1 MIASLLDVLAKLLDV
16 IPTANEYR
24 IGCEKTFLSGFV
36 QEGFIDV
43 VKQRKHS
50 LDAFIRQGLAS
61 VLDLTEFCIGEHH
74 LHNAFKDVTLARI
87 LLFDKLRYGWNIL
100 KKAFAHFFEC
110 SANTSGKV
118 VENTVFNITVLNNV
132 VDILGYEHQGL
143 KVFGI
148 RFHVV
153 PKLTL
158 SDLVSG
164 IRQIGLDR
172 IPFEFFK

>member
-24 IGCEKTFLSGFV
+24 IGCDKTFFGGFV
-36 QEGFIDV
+36 QERFVDV
-43 VKQRKHS
+43 VEQCEHS
-50 LDAFIRQGLAS
+50 LNTFIRQGLAS
-61 VLDLTEFCIGEHH
+61 VFDLTEFCIGEHH

-110 SANTSGKV
+110 RTNASGEI
-118 VENTVFNITVLNNV
+118 VENTVFYITVLDDVVNV
-132 VDILGYEHQGL
+132 LGHEHQGL
-143 KVFGI
+143 KISGI

-172 IPFEFFK
+172 IPLEFFK

>member
-24 IGCEKTFLSGFV
+24 IGCDKTFFG
-36 QEGFIDV
+36 GFIQERFVDV
-43 VKQRKHS
+43 VEQCEHS
-50 LDAFIRQGLAS
+50 LNTFIRQGLAS
-61 VLDLTEFCIGEHH
+61 VFDLTEFCIGEHH

-87 LLFDKLRYGWNIL
+87 LLFDKLRYGWDIL